1 MSETVK
7 EKNTAEVK
15 QSAVRNHKLE
25 YIVLVIVFCV
35 AFITCMKVFYLR
47 DNRRYSVHDSYTVY
61 LSDDSLSK
69 IESFDVKKIYL
80 DNKKDASVRYITD
93 SDTVIYSKD
102 GTVVID
108 KGGQVETYSNAFIMK
123 D

>member
-1 MSETVK
+1 MRGTSNNEK
-7 EKNTAEVK
+7 EVNNRCYAIPIIICCVISIGFIIAFLHFENNTKHPV
-15 QSAVRNHKLE
+15 
-25 YIVLVIVFCV
+25 
-35 AFITCMKVFYLR
+35 
-47 DNRRYSVHDSYTVY
+47 YSVHDSYTVY

-69 IESFDVKKIYL
+69 IDSFNVKKIYL
-80 DNKKDASVRYITD
+80 DKETASVRYLTD

-108 KGGQVETYSNAFIMK
+108 NDGQVETYSNAFIMK

>member
-1 MSETVK
+1 MSDTVK

-15 QSAVRNHKLE
+15 RSAVRNHKLE
-25 YIVLVIVFCV
+25 YIVPVIVFCV
-35 AFITCMKVFYLR
+35 AFITCMTVFYFR

-80 DNKKDASVRYITD
+80 DKKDASVRYITD